1 MPFNSKSVQ
10 SCLEPQRRFQP
21 VSKLTKTANVIGINR
36 LKCQTDKVDIGI
48 RTKKKT
54 KIPKNSIQAEKMSVF
69 YSTFLTLPPPAPPLI
84 PWPLCSFPQN
94 WLILHFWFATPG
106 FKSDWKKCCLFVF
119 FSFSSWNFVLFR
131 SKKCFSTKFR
141 NSNLCSIGFFNSVR
155 NGPKSNEVWP
165 IFEFGQISE

>member
-1 MPFNSKSVQ
+1 MCRALWRIQLGMFRFRW
-10 SCLEPQRRFQP
+10 LHRRIGSARKTTEAQKNEDSEEFDSSWKN
-21 VSKLTKTANVIGINR
+21 VSL
-36 LKCQTDKVDIGI
+36 LLHL
-48 RTKKKT
+48 
-54 KIPKNSIQAEKMSVF
+54 PPS
-69 YSTFLTLPPPAPPLI
+69 PPPAPPLI

-119 FSFSSWNFVLFR
+119 FSFSSWKFVLFR
-131 SKKCFSTKFR
+131 SKKCFSTKIR

-165 IFEFGQISE
+165 IFEFGQIRG